1 MAVAADLIE
10 TVHVFDGR
18 LRPLQ
23 DYGLKIGE
31 PGLADRLKARKEIMA
46 SMYAESLR
54 VRDEIDRA
62 GVIPR
67 LINAYIGGTDDDR
80 LELRALFSACR
91 TFARNWGPAGRSI
104 AFPEPPATA
113 DQFLRALAV
122 HCMRDGDADYRDE
135 ILLLNGL
142 CKRGDA
148 SGLEVAALLR
158 QGAEMASDAPR
169 GRRKSFRDALLE
181 RATRAAGGNART

>member
-10 TVHVFDGR
+10 TVRAFDAR
-18 LRPLQ
+18 LRSLQ

-31 PGLADRLKARKEIMA
+31 PGLAARLKARKEIMA

-54 VRDEIDRA
+54 LRDEIDRS

-67 LINAYIGGTDDDR
+67 LIDAYIAGTGDDR
-80 LELRALFSACR
+80 LKLRRLFGECR
-91 TFARNWGPAGRSI
+91 TFARNWGSAGRSI

-113 DQFLRALAV
+113 RQFLRALAV
-122 HCMRDGDADYRDE
+122 HCMRDGDPDYRDE
-135 ILLLNGL
+135 ILLLDSL
-142 CKRGDA
+142 CKRGGA
-148 SGLEVAALLR
+148 SALELSTLLR
-158 QGAEMASDAPR
+158 EGAAMASNELR

-181 RATRAAGGNART
+181 RAARAEAKPR